1 MRKGDEAADF
11 IIKETALFCRLYK
24 NRVSGSD
31 GEHGAAWRLAKMLSD
46 GCGCRRIKKES
57 FTVRP
62 SAFYGFFKISAVLC
76 LLAYAAFFL
85 SPALSLALFVLEL
98 ALLSA
103 RFVFYLPVTDVFFR
117 KKRGTNL
124 TAVRSCRGVPRR
136 RILLNAH
143 LDAAWEW
150 TANYEMGGFWVHFPC
165 VGAAAGLFYMS
176 AVDVLS
182 LFGIDAGCFAAAGA
196 VFVPFWI
203 FQFCLAD
210 KKTVVDGAND
220 DMSGC
225 LLALAVLHEL
235 EKSGTVFENTEIGAV
250 FTGGE
255 ECGLTG
261 ARAWCKRH
269 KKGSLPT
276 YVVTVDTVCLP
287 ENLAVNLKDRNGT
300 LRADKA
306 LSELILASAKE
317 VGAPCKR
324 SMMPLFGG
332 ATDAAEFIKA
342 GYAAVSVTGA
352 SHRLDRFYHTRLDT
366 AKSLCKE
373 GLSNCFEVIMKT
385 VEKIDKGEAD

>member
-46 GCGCRRIKKES
+46 GCGCRRIKKER

-62 SAFYGFFKISAVLC
+62 AAFYGFFKISAVLC

-85 SPALSLALFVLEL
+85 SPALSLSLFVLEL

-103 RFVFYLPVTDVFFR
+103 RFVFYLPVTDVFFK
-117 KKRGTNL
+117 KKR
-124 TAVRSCRGVPRR
+124 
-136 RILLNAH
+136 
-143 LDAAWEW
+143 
-150 TANYEMGGFWVHFPC
+150 YEMGGFWVHFPC
-165 VGAAAGLFYMS
+165 VCAAAGLFYMS

-210 KKTVVDGAND
+210 KKNVVDGAND

-352 SHRLDRFYHTRLDT
+352 SHRLDT